1 MLDQLNG
8 QIVLITGASTGI
20 GLEFAKLAARYGART
35 LMVARDANRL
45 EHAARSIKGTHS
57 PQLFVADLSKTVE
70 VEELIA
76 KLERSGLAPD
86 MLINNAGAGA
96 SGDFVSDNW
105 PKLDAMIRLNINA
118 LARLSHWAA
127 GRMVKKGRGAIINLS
142 AAVATR
148 PTPYFGAYAATK
160 AFVTSLSQA
169 MSAELKDKGVS
180 VTAVHP
186 PAVKTSFADA
196 GKADL
201 RSTLVMKL
209 FPAVSATYVARAALK
224 AALNG
229 RRSIMVG
236 PIAAVIMATAPI
248 MPRSLDLAFMG
259 LLFRGKRTSPP

>member
-20 GLEFAKLAARYGART
+20 GLEFAKIAASYGART
-35 LMVARDANRL
+35 LMVARDVSRL
-45 EHAARSIKGTHS
+45 EQAARTIVGSHA
-57 PQLFVADLSKTVE
+57 PQLFVADLSNASE

-76 KLERSGLAPD
+76 KLDRAGLAPD

-96 SGDFVSDNW
+96 SGDFVSDQW
-105 PKLDAMIRLNINA
+105 PKLDALMRLNMNA

-148 PTPYFGAYAATK
+148 PTPYFAAYAATK
-160 AFVTSLSQA
+160 AFVNSLSQA
-169 MSAELKDKGVS
+169 MSAELKGKGVS

-196 GKADL
+196 NKADL
-201 RSTLVMKL
+201 HSTLVMK
-209 FPAVSATYVARAALK
+209 FPAVSAAYVARTALK
-224 AALNG
+224 AALRG

-248 MPRSLDLAFMG
+248 MPRGLDLAFMG
-259 LLFRGKRTSPP
+259 LLFRGKRT

>member
-20 GLEFAKLAARYGART
+20 GLEFAKIAARYGART
-35 LMVARDANRL
+35 LMVARDIKRL
-45 EHAARSIKGTHS
+45 EQAACAIVGTHA
-57 PQLFVADLSKTVE
+57 PQLFVVDLSNAIE

-76 KLERSGLAPD
+76 KLDRGGLAPD

-96 SGDFVSDNW
+96 SGDFVSDKW
-105 PKLDAMIRLNINA
+105 PKLDAMMRLNMNA
-118 LARLSHWAA
+118 LAHLSHWAA

-180 VTAVHP
+180 VTVVHP

-196 GKADL
+196 DKADL
-201 RSTLVMKL
+201 HSTLVMK

-224 AALNG
+224 AALRG

-259 LLFRGKRTSPP
+259 LLFRGKRTSS